1 MAGVSALC
9 ISIFSLIILLC
20 YIREDRQDREDRDK
34 ARQKFIDE
42 VTKRL
47 WQE

>member
-20 YIREDRQDREDRDK
+20 YIREDRQDRED